1 MLFNIILLEKIQTI
15 SYTFMHW
22 LVTDAPFKFSR
33 LQHNLYNLHLTKK
46 VCTKEQRVTTPLSLC
61 SMDLPSLLHGG
72 HLWQ

>member
-61 SMDLPSLLHGG
+61 SMVDSLKEGAR
-72 HLWQ
+72 